1 MENDTKLILAK
12 ANDIIRLRDLRNIPK
27 FSAFLTPAEAT
38 IIESNIKAPNCFF
51 FGGFANAERRIFAAF
66 PDYICEPFEAF
77 PISVLKIE
85 YRNTDILS
93 HRDFLGSFMAMGITR
108 DSIGDICVSE
118 GLTLAFVASEIAT
131 YLSEQI
137 TKIGRVGVT
146 IKIIDANSIDDFFN
160 APKTIP
166 LNFTVSSFRLDAVLS
181 GLVGCSR
188 TKAENYIKEGLVFV
202 NSFEVTKVTKVIKVG
217 DFITLRGTGKF
228 LITDCNGVS
237 KKGREIITAEKY
249 I

>member
-1 MENDTKLILAK
+1 MENDTKLLLAK
-12 ANDIIRLRDLRNIPK
+12 ANDIIRLRNLRNIPK

-38 IIESNIKAPNCFF
+38 IIESNVKAPNCFF
-51 FGGFANAERRIFAAF
+51 FGGFQNAERRIFAAL
-66 PDYICEPFEAF
+66 PDYILEPFHTF

-85 YRNTDILS
+85 YRKSDVLS
-93 HRDFLGSFMAMGITR
+93 HRDFLGSFMATGITR
-108 DSIGDICVSE
+108 DSVGDICISE
-118 GLTLAFVASEIAT
+118 GLAVAFVTSEIAT

-137 TKIGRVGVT
+137 TKIGRVGVKIT
-146 IKIIDANSIDDFFN
+146 ISDINSVDDFLN
-160 APKTIP
+160 TPKTVS
-166 LNFTVSSFRLDAVLS
+166 LKFTVSSFRLDAILS
-181 GLVGCSR
+181 SLVGCSR

-202 NSFEVTKVTKVIKVG
+202 NSFEVTKVTKTVKVG